1 MHYVELGVA
10 GYQHEKIRHCDNII
24 YYIYTLVAEFKDPL
38 KPQTENWILAGVCAR
53 QYAHYTSQTQNQTMR
68 QRNGATEGLQH
79 HASDANQAHS
89 HIYHIAR

>member
-1 MHYVELGVA
+1 MVLGVA
-10 GYQHEKIRHCDNII
+10 GYQYEKIRHCDNII